1 MYCENCRNWD
11 DDRVLIWFISVTHR
25 TNVTMLNDSDTKRLE
40 IRKGKFLF
48 KLTVR
53 GNTETLSKFLK
64 HADQEPGSV
73 GGYTRAHQDQEDSN
87 FKESDRDYNNT
98 CVFPPIQMCKTHPGT
113 WNSSSNLYLNTIE
126 NDKVENSEVKL
137 DEGFTDKDGEATEND
152 DGKKQNDRNSSH
164 VTSVVNYEFF
174 KKAEYKETKTET
186 NYSSANICRMEYL
199 NSDFVT
205 LNDSNTSE
213 EATVVTETKPSDL
226 VYNYVISED
235 EDHDETHYEYDY
247 ILDSDNSR
255 CQTPVDISER
265 TESVSKQYNPEYKNV
280 NEENN
285 NRNTRIESHNHV
297 SMCGVHESVKQ
308 TEIHDYVSDNVGPK
322 QEEIVMHSTGMNEDD
337 GEATET
343 EFDPLEGDEW
353 EQMETLNHS
362 IDTSD
367 SVGKEEA
374 EGGVTDEDS
383 SSTDFEDLIS
393 QYVTYMPREISRS
406 VNSKRRAAR
415 MSPTSATYRRCST
428 ELKRYFCEK
437 CGRSYKSSTDYQTH
451 KETHKRNKCKVCF
464 KEFHNTKTLLRHSH
478 IHIGDDLS
486 TCLFC
491 KNTFNRKK
499 SLYIHIQKHH
509 LSHLPYEK
517 IVDMITAKTERSSYF
532 SLKKFSNVKVSPNDQ
547 KTEERMTHREKKDQA
562 CKVPEN
568 KKETGL
574 KECHVCNKEFEPR
587 ILERH
592 VRSHTGERPYACDQ
606 CPFRCSQFG
615 NLNKHK
621 SFVHKKK
628 DNGDGRN
635 FKFKCDTCNKRFYD
649 KAHLRRHTVTHFE
662 KSVKHYSCLV
672 CKKRFRFNSG
682 LHRHMQLHKDGLKI
696 CCGICNKRFY
706 DSSGLNKH
714 LEQHTSKI

>member
-1 MYCENCRNWD
+1 
-11 DDRVLIWFISVTHR
+11 
-25 TNVTMLNDSDTKRLE
+25 MLNDSDTKRLE

-428 ELKRYFCEK
+428 ELKR
-437 CGRSYKSSTDYQTH
+437 
-451 KETHKRNKCKVCF
+451 
-464 KEFHNTKTLLRHSH
+464 
-478 IHIGDDLS
+478 
-486 TCLFC
+486 
-491 KNTFNRKK
+491 
-499 SLYIHIQKHH
+499 
-509 LSHLPYEK
+509 
-517 IVDMITAKTERSSYF
+517 
-532 SLKKFSNVKVSPNDQ
+532 LKKFSNVKVSPNDQ
-547 KTEERMTHREKKDQA
+547 KTEERMTHREKKNQA

-628 DNGDGRN
+628 DNGDGRI

-714 LEQHTSKI
+714 LEQHTNQLPYRCEPCRCSFRSPHALRRHKASHMESRKSTTKRRK